1 VRAIA
6 TAHGGSARVRSVRGA
21 GSEFEIM
28 LPAIPEDPAEMILAD
43 PAEA

>member
-1 VRAIA
+1 
-6 TAHGGSARVRSVRGA
+6 VRSVRGA

-28 LPAIPEDPAEMILAD
+28 LPAIPEDPAEILAD